1 MTDGETRTLWHTCVA
16 GGVSGIVSR
25 LLVYPFD
32 TIKSRLCVQ
41 GEGGSQKIYRS
52 TAQALA
58 TVVKREGP
66 FSLYSGFGVVAL
78 CVVPGN
84 MAYFSGYELG
94 SSYFPSATAAL
105 RGLAAGVLAQLLG
118 GIVYTPMDVIKE
130 RLQVKGMMGSEYAS
144 RLLTTVK
151 GTAAEWSC
159 CVGHTGRCQNLY
171 TPLCTVP

>member
-1 MTDGETRTLWHTCVA
+1 MADGEVRSLWHTCVA
-16 GGVSGIVSR
+16 GGVSGIISR

-41 GEGGSQKIYRS
+41 GEGGSQKIYRN

-58 TVVKREGP
+58 TVVKREGA

-94 SSYFPSATAAL
+94 HICLPSANAAL
-105 RGLAAGVLAQLLG
+105 QGLVAGMFAQLLG
-118 GIVYTPMDVIKE
+118 GFLYTPMDVIKE

-144 RLLTTVK
+144 KLLTTVK
-151 GTAAEWSC
+151 GTAANCLVW
-159 CVGHTGRCQNLY
+159 
-171 TPLCTVP
+171 